1 MKQILAALTLAFCFF
16 TIQTSLV
23 LAQNTQD
30 SVQHEVVFWESIRDK
45 NASGYFDAYLRQ
57 YPDGAYASLAELK
70 LERSKNRDVSVFS
83 GINPFIS
90 TWLLVMI
97 VSGFL
102 AMAWVIHIPFVGW
115 WDDWKKARKSC

>member
-45 NASGYFDAYLRQ
+45 NASGYYDAYLRQ

-70 LERSKNRDVSVFS
+70 IELAKNRDEIRSKKKPIFFTMVFAGGAMYLFFIALVVRFSV
-83 GINPFIS
+83 ID
-90 TWLLVMI
+90 
-97 VSGFL
+97 
-102 AMAWVIHIPFVGW
+102 W
-115 WDDWKKARKSC
+115 WDNRKKARKSC